1 MNTLPNAII
10 TNFSMQANVYR
21 NMMREQVD
29 NLFLQR
35 DKYLA
40 LVIQELQRRDKADKA
55 RIHNWNNLAEQYDT
69 KARELWHNIVE
80 HAENIQF
87 EIKKKQYY
95 KELQETV

>member
-1 MNTLPNAII
+1 MNTLPNAVI
-10 TNFSMQANVYR
+10 TNFSLQANVYR

-35 DKYLA
+35 DKYLT
-40 LVIQELQRRDKADKA
+40 LVANELQRRDKADKA

-80 HAENIQF
+80 HAEDIFYQT
-87 EIKKKQYY
+87 KKKEYY
-95 KELQETV
+95 KESKELV